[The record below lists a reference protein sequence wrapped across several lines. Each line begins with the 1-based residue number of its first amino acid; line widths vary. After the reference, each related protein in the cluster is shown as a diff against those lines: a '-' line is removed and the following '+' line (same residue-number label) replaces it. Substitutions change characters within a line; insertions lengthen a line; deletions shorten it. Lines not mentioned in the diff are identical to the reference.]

1 MSEHNRIVWVHI
13 ALNLVAEA
21 ETWWVPN
28 LVPIVLL
35 SFDIK
40 RIGADSD
47 SCWVLGV
54 NVEHATSS
62 RDILNAV
69 SSLPSSR
76 DVYSVVDGHEIVP
89 RVTACTNPRRL
100 PQTQRRREQSR
111 VHGLTLNS
119 LLLNAVDLLHIGSV
133 HEFLQAV
140 MHKQK
145 VAVLKVM

>member
-1 MSEHNRIVWVHI
+1 
-13 ALNLVAEA
+13 LNLVAEA

-40 RIGADSD
+40 RIGADSN

-54 NVEHATSS
+54 NVEHTTSS

-69 SSLPSSR
+69 SSLPGSR

-89 RVTACTNPRRL
+89 RVTACSNPSCL
-100 PQTQRRREQSR
+100 SQTQRRREKSR
-111 VHGLTLNS
+111 VHSLTLNG

-145 VAVLKVM
+145 VAVLKIM